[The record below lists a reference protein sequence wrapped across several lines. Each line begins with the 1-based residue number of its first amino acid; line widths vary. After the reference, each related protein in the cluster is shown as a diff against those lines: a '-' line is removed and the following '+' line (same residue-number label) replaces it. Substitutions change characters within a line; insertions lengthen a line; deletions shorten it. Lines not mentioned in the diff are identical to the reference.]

1 MYFLTTHVFIDGG
14 DCYEKNRIWIKA
26 NKKVFQMEMEK
37 EVKKMSTWTSNEVN
51 KNLAKS
57 INNNEE
63 YHINDYLRHD
73 DLNVIVQALLD
84 LVEEEE
90 VTNQCLRMVTNEAL
104 KNRIISKQGLNV
116 KMTNSGE
123 QLNYVE
129 IVYDYRELPLY
140 LEVIPSQNT
149 TVNGVQ
155 YLTYDVKKDDTT
167 KTLTLKISETQA
179 LRSAEETGNKNF
191 TYILNF
197 YADEAKTNLF
207 STLEGTVTYTY
218 ESDVASGD

>member
-1 MYFLTTHVFIDGG
+1 
-14 DCYEKNRIWIKA
+14 
-26 NKKVFQMEMEK
+26 
-37 EVKKMSTWTSNEVN
+37 MSTWTSNEMN
-51 KNLAKS
+51 QNLAKK

-63 YHINDYLRHD
+63 YRLNDYLRHD
-73 DLNVIVQALLD
+73 DLNIIVQALLD
-84 LVEEEE
+84 LVEEDK
-90 VTNQCLRMVTNEAL
+90 VTNQCLMMVANEAL

-149 TVNGVQ
+149 TINGVE
-155 YLTYDVKKDDTT
+155 YLTYDVSRDET
-167 KTLTLKISETQA
+167 KGTITLKISETQA
-179 LRSAEETGNKNF
+179 LRLAEETGNKSF
-191 TYILNF
+191 AYTLHF
-197 YADEAKTNLF
+197 YADVDKTNLF

-218 ESDVASGD
+218 ESDVAGGD